1 MEYVMHAMS
10 SPSVLPSAVDFD
22 ERLGQ
27 QFFFWADHPALHDWM
42 HSLYL
47 EKGGKKRQFDNA
59 TVALTEA
66 DLLRLDTQIRAGKVP
81 QVAGFFFDSRPD
93 DREMQDLA
101 FVTFARRE
109 IARGQ
114 SVFYTGA
121 RCR

>member
-1 MEYVMHAMS
+1 MEYLMHAMS
-10 SPSVLPSAVDFD
+10 SPAALPSVVDFD

-47 EKGGKKRQFDNA
+47 EKGGKQRNFDNA

-66 DLLRLDTQIRAGKVP
+66 DLLRLETHIRAGKVS
-81 QVAGFFFDSRPD
+81 QVAGVFFDSQPH
-93 DREMQDLA
+93 DRELQDLA

-114 SVFYTGA
+114 SVFYAGA